1 MTKDYGVDAPLSYNK
16 YLRVPELIELQ
27 SLLSDPAHH
36 DELLFITVHQAY
48 ELWFKQI
55 LHEIDAA
62 ARLMNEDRGA
72 SAARALRRVIE
83 IEKLLVQQ
91 IHILETM
98 TPVSFLGFREELNP
112 ASGFQSM
119 QFREI
124 EFASGLKNERVL
136 RETQSDEFAH
146 GRLQARMEAPSL
158 GDTFYALL
166 RRRGFDAP
174 SDNEPDAGPRDE
186 NERRRPY
193 GKRVRAVLDILAHFE
208 KHEVEFALAEALL
221 EHDEWFSLWRS
232 HHIKMVERM
241 VGAKRGTGG
250 SEGIGYLR
258 TTLDK
263 RFFPEL
269 WEARTYLSANQGELG
284 CPFAGKEADAAEI
297 QLLPEGK

>member
-1 MTKDYGVDAPLSYNK
+1 MPIEYGKNAPLSYNK
-16 YLRVPELIELQ
+16 YLRVPELIDLQ
-27 SLLSDPAHH
+27 TCLSSSIHH

-62 ARLMNEDRGA
+62 IRLMDQERGIE
-72 SAARALRRVIE
+72 AARSIRRVVE
-83 IEKLLVQQ
+83 IEKLLVEQ

-98 TPVSFLGFREELNP
+98 TPVDFLGFREQLNP

-124 EFASGLKNERVL
+124 EFSSGATDARIL
-136 RETQSDEFAH
+136 REFENDSFAYD
-146 GRLQARMEAPSL
+146 RLQKRFNGATLGEAFFS
-158 GDTFYALL
+158 FL

-174 SDNEPDAGPRDE
+174 ADDAPHDE
-186 NERRRPY
+186 AERRSNR
-193 GKRVRAVLDILAHFE
+193 GKRSRAVKEILMHFE
-208 KHEVEFALAEALL
+208 ARHIEFQLAEALL
-221 EHDEWFSLWRS
+221 EHDEHFSLWRS

-250 SEGIGYLR
+250 SEGVGYLR

-269 WEARTYLSANQGELG
+269 WEARTYLVPRSPTSNDEVSG
-284 CPFAGKEADAAEI
+284 CPFG
-297 QLLPEGK
+297 